1 MLVDTENVSP
11 ALDDMMSTS
20 KNDQGEL
27 AAANW
32 SISDISNVYCII
44 FLKEE
49 WRQRDVMF
57 V

>member
-49 WRQRDVMF
+49 
-57 V
+57 